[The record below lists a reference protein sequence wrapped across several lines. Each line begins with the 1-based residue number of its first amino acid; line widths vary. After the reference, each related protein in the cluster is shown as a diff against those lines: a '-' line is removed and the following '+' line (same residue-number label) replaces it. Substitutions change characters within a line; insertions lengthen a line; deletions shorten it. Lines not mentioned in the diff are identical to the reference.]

1 MNRGDMEKYNR
12 NPVLNN
18 GPLPV
23 EVVFHPSWWNRHGGL
38 TFDEDFFYH
47 PARRVEAERRMEQIL
62 YERFGDLGLGE
73 ERDCDLPVIGA
84 VHNAAGFLVSEMLG
98 CRVDYKEDAPPLVVP
113 ANRPDLEIDVE
124 GAFESAAFR
133 RLMKLIDAL
142 KARYGYV
149 TGDVNWAGILNLAL
163 DLRGQAIFLD
173 MVDRPEEV
181 RIFFR
186 RIAEVIERFTKII
199 VRETGTTSISVNR
212 TVRHIREPV
221 FLHSEC
227 ALTMISTAHYEQF
240 IMDIDGAWSERHRP
254 FGIHY
259 CGADL
264 HRFASTLAK
273 LPHLDFLDV
282 GWGGDLRAL
291 RRQLPETFLNI
302 RLSPVEIVDQSVEE
316 IRQIIIDRVTD
327 SDNPYLTGVCCINM
341 DDRVTDD
348 RIRAIFE
355 AASEMRK
362 RFAVSDA

>member
-1 MNRGDMEKYNR
+1 MKKEAMEDYPR
-12 NPVLNN
+12 NPVLWNS
-18 GPLPV
+18 PLPA
-23 EVVFHPSWWNRHGGL
+23 EVVFHPSWWHRHAGI
-38 TFDEDFFYH
+38 TFDRDFFYH
-47 PARRVEAERRMEQIL
+47 PARRVEAERRMEQVL

-73 ERDCDLPVIGA
+73 DRDLDLPVLGA

-98 CRVDYKEDAPPLVVP
+98 CGVDYKEDAPPLVVP

-124 GAFESAAFR
+124 GSFESAAFR
-133 RLMKLIDAL
+133 RLATLIDAL
-142 KARYGYV
+142 KARYGFV

-173 MVDRPEEV
+173 MVDRPEDV
-181 RIFFR
+181 RIYFR

-212 TVRHIREPV
+212 TVRHIQGPV

-240 IMDIDGAWSERHRP
+240 IMDIDRAWSERYRP

-259 CGADL
+259 CGSDPQ
-264 HRFASTLAK
+264 RFADTLIK

-282 GWGGDLRAL
+282 GWGGNLADLR
-291 RRQLPETFLNI
+291 RRLPETFLNI
-302 RLSPVEIVDQSVEE
+302 RLSPVEIVGQSIEE
-316 IRQIIIDRVTD
+316 IRQIVVDRVSD
-327 SDNPYLTGVCCINM
+327 SNNPYLTGICCINM

-348 RIRAIFE
+348 KIRAIFE
-355 AASEMRK
+355 AAAEMRK
-362 RFAVSDA
+362 RYAVDF

>member
-1 MNRGDMEKYNR
+1 MNRDDLEKYMR

-23 EVVFHPSWWNRHGGL
+23 EVVFHPSWWHRHAGL

-62 YERFGDLGLGE
+62 YERFGDLGLGKD
-73 ERDCDLPVIGA
+73 RDRDLPVIGA
-84 VHNAAGFLVSEMLG
+84 VHNAAGFLISEMLG
-98 CRVDYKEDAPPLVVP
+98 CRVDYKGDAPPLVVP

-124 GAFESAAFR
+124 GAFTSSAFR
-133 RLMKLIDAL
+133 RVVSLIDAL

-181 RIFFR
+181 RVFFAC
-186 RIAEVIERFTKII
+186 IAEVIERFATII
-199 VRETGTTSISVNR
+199 ARETGTTSISVNR
-212 TVRHIREPV
+212 TVRHIQEPV

-240 IMDIDGAWSERHRP
+240 IIDIDRAWSERHRP

-259 CGADL
+259 CGADP
-264 HRFASTLAK
+264 HRFASAFAK
-273 LPHLDFLDV
+273 LPQLDFLDV
-282 GWGGDLRAL
+282 GWGGDLCAL
-291 RRQLPETFLNI
+291 RRQLPVTFLNI
-302 RLSPVEIVDQSVEE
+302 RLSPVEIVEQSIQE
-316 IRQIIIDRVTD
+316 IRRIIIDRVTD

-355 AASEMRK
+355 AAAEIR
-362 RFAVSDA
+362 RRYAV